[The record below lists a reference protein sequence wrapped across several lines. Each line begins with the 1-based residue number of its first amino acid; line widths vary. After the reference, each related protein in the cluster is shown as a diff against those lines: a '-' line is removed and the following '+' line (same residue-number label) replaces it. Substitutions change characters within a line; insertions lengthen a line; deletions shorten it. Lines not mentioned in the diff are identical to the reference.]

1 MIVNLWRYR
10 AFIVKN
16 ALTDVRTRYAGSAI
30 GIAWH
35 VVNPLAQ
42 ILIYMLVFS
51 QIMRV
56 RLPGAGSDMAFA
68 LYLCAG
74 LLPWAAFSD
83 CVLRGA
89 NAFVENAP
97 YLKRLPIPEQVF
109 VAQNAVAATLFLALS
124 MTLLGAVTVLAG
136 GTLSLTWLGV
146 PAVLVL
152 FQGFGFGLGLI
163 FSTIN
168 LFLRDIGHA
177 LVIALQLWMWVTPI
191 VYVET
196 ILPASL
202 QAAARYNPAYPYID
216 ALHRMI
222 VTGQWPRPEQ
232 WLIMLAWT
240 CLTPI
245 VGYLILRRLRSEIRD
260 VL

>member
-35 VVNPLAQ
+35 VINPLAQ

-51 QIMRV
+51 HVMRV
-56 RLPGAGSDMAFA
+56 RLPGPASDMTFA

-74 LLPWAAFSD
+74 LLPWTAFSD

-89 NAFVENAP
+89 SAFIENAP

-109 VAQNAVAATLFLALS
+109 VAQNAVAATLFLAVS
-124 MTLLGAVTVLAG
+124 MTLLGIVTLLTG
-136 GTLSLTWLGV
+136 GTVSLTWLGV
-146 PAVLVL
+146 PVVLIM
-152 FQGFGFGLGLI
+152 FQGFGFGLGLL
-163 FSTIN
+163 FSTVN
-168 LFLRDIGHA
+168 LFLRDVGHA
-177 LVIALQLWMWVTPI
+177 LSVVLHLWMWVTPI
-191 VYVET
+191 VYVEQ
-196 ILPASL
+196 ILPPKL
-202 QAAARYNPAYPYID
+202 QTAVRYNPAYPYVD

-222 VTGQWPRPEQ
+222 VTAEWPRPEQ
-232 WLIMLAWT
+232 WPIMLAWT
-240 CLTPI
+240 LLTPI
-245 VGYLILRRLRSEIRD
+245 AGYLVLRRLRPEIRD